1 MPGIIGCIQATEIL
15 KLALGKGT
23 SLIGRLLLFDAL
35 DLKFRELK
43 LRRDPQCPICGENP
57 TIKELIDY
65 ETFCGI
71 VPEPENAGNPD
82 EVTVQDMK
90 RALDNPALG
99 IKVVDVR
106 EPDEFEIAKVAG
118 VALLPLSQINERFTE
133 LDPNQQYYLHCKAGV
148 RSLKALN
155 FLRQQ
160 GFKYLKSVK
169 GGISAWSEE
178 IDRNVPR
185 Y

>member
-1 MPGIIGCIQATEIL
+1 M
-15 KLALGKGT
+15 
-23 SLIGRLLLFDAL
+23 
-35 DLKFRELK
+35 KFRELK
-43 LRRDPQCPICGENP
+43 LRRDPACPICGDQP

-65 ETFCGI
+65 EQFCGI
-71 VPEPENAGNPD
+71 QPEPEPTANPD
-82 EVTVQDMK
+82 EVTVQEMK
-90 RALDNPALG
+90 RALDNPSLG

-106 EPDEFEIAKVAG
+106 ETDEYEIAHVKDVP
-118 VALLPLSQINERFTE
+118 LLPLSQIQERFTE
-133 LDPNQQYYLHCKAGV
+133 LDPNQTYYLHCKAGV

-169 GGISAWSEE
+169 GGITAWSEE
-178 IDRNVPR
+178 IDSQVPK